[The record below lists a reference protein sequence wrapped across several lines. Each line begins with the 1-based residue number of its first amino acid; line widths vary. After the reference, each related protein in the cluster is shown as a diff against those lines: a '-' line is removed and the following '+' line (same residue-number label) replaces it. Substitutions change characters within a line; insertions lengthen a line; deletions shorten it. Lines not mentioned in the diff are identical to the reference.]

1 MALKMLTP
9 LQQIEA
15 RMQQYAERSKKVLS
29 RRVAY
34 IAEDAINEQRRPD
47 VGNWTD
53 RTKNLR
59 GSLGYKVNID
69 GTQKV
74 NGLNPEA
81 SQEARDTSAAVIAKT
96 MQKYREGIVI
106 VACAGMPYAGPV
118 SRRGYNVLDTAKL
131 KIATGLQGLEDK
143 MKRSAIT

>member
-34 IAEDAINEQRRPD
+34 IAEDAINEQRRKD
-47 VGNWTD
+47 VGNWTY

-59 GSLGYKVNID
+59 GSLGYKVNND
-69 GTQKV
+69 GQQV
-74 NGLNPEA
+74 INGLNESA
-81 SQEARDTSAAVIAKT
+81 SQ
-96 MQKYREGIVI
+96 
-106 VACAGMPYAGPV
+106 VA
-118 SRRGYNVLDTAKL
+118 
-131 KIATGLQGLEDK
+131 
-143 MKRSAIT
+143 

>member
-34 IAEDAINEQRRPD
+34 IAEDAINEQRRKD

-59 GSLGYKVNID
+59 GSLGYKVNND
-69 GTQKV
+69 GQQV
-74 NGLNPEA
+74 INGLNESA
-81 SQEARDTSAAVIAKT
+81 SQVARDASAAAIVE
-96 MQKYREGIVI
+96 MMRKYKRGIIV